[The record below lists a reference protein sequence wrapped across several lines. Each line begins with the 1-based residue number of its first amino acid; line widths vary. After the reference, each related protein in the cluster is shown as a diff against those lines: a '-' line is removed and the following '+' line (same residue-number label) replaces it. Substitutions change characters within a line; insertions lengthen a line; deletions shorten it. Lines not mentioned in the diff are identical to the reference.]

1 MAGNKLFSTPEGPDT
16 AKVAPDPAF
25 IADVRCLLPTPT
37 AFMRVTGLP
46 RPDVQAFMQGKPI
59 RKDRLDVARQRFYGE
74 FGSTDKGVLVM
85 DTKGPWLMRRLTAAA
100 DMIQAAG
107 DRLYIP
113 PESRAYYA
121 FPPKSALRH
130 ACEVLEELV
139 DTLCTIHQT
148 NPEMENSIY
157 AKAPQARQ
165 IVKRRFEALTGRSW
179 YGSSRVHNR
188 KLSKVQGDAKASEFG
203 TEENGP
209 PVQPVDT
216 RPGQPS
222 SSEVQD

>member
-1 MAGNKLFSTPEGPDT
+1 MARNKLFSTPQGPDT
-16 AKVAPDPAF
+16 IKVAPDPAF
-25 IADVRCLLPTPT
+25 IADVKCLLPTSA
-37 AFMRVTGLP
+37 AFRRVTGLP
-46 RPDVQAFMQGKPI
+46 GPDVKAFMQGKPI
-59 RKDRLDVARQRFYGE
+59 RKDRLDTARQRFYGA
-74 FGSTDKGVLVM
+74 FGNADKGVPVM

-100 DMIQAAG
+100 DMIQVAG

-113 PESRAYYA
+113 PENRPYYA

-139 DTLCTIHQT
+139 DTLCTVHQT
-148 NPEMENSIY
+148 NPEMESSIY

-165 IVKRRFEALTGRSW
+165 VVKKRFEALTGRSW

-188 KLSKVQGDAKASEFG
+188 KLSKVQGDAEAGELG
-203 TEENGP
+203 TKEGGSAI
-209 PVQPVDT
+209 QPVDT

-222 SSEVQD
+222 RGEVQD